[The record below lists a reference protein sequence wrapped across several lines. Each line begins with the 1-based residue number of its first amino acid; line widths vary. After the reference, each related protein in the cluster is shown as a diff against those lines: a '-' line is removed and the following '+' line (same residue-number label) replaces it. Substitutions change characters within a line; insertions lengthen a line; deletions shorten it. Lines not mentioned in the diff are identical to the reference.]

1 MTIEWLSLSAET
13 VGRTIAYHPNL
24 NQVTGSVLASLLL
37 RQIVYRWENNARQ
50 PFYKFSAP
58 CQHPAYR
65 TGDSWQEELGFS
77 RTEFE
82 TARRRLGGKIRQ
94 GAGKARLR
102 LENLVLYWT
111 DRERLTWYELNEPL
125 LQAKLQE
132 LSIAEIL
139 HSPGNAENLQY
150 PELSESCIPYST
162 KKSQKKTTE
171 RDNARPPSFF
181 SNGEKQQEVAAVAA
195 SHPAI
200 QAWRQALERY
210 PRKQC
215 WPLIVERLGEQPD
228 SELLAQVTAE
238 WLASGY
244 KPNNVSGILDWYER
258 QQSSDVSKKD
268 KGQPLPNPMAAS
280 IGLVPTP
287 PTIGGR
293 F

>member
-94 GAGKARLR
+94 GAAKAKIR
-102 LENLVLYWT
+102 LENLILYWT

-132 LSIAEIL
+132 LSIAEIP

-150 PELSESCIPYST
+150 PELPESCIPYST
-162 KKSQKKTTE
+162 KKSQKKKTE
-171 RDNARPPSFF
+171 RDNARQPSFF

-195 SHPAI
+195 RHPAI

-258 QQSSDVSKKD
+258 GRSPERRTKGQ
-268 KGQPLPNPMAAS
+268 GQPLPSTMAAS